1 MKISAGILVS
11 VASGLVAISGCAY
24 DNYEAPQNLL
34 TGRIVYEGEP
44 VGLKQT
50 GTGQDYNV
58 LELYQPG
65 FEGSASIPVYVNQ
78 DGTFSAMLFKGTYM
92 LVAKDGA
99 GPWVDSGT
107 ELYFDVRGDT
117 EIDFPVTPYYVIRNV
132 KFSVD
137 DEGMLTAAFSVERG
151 AFTLINGKPD
161 ALIESISLYIN
172 NTRFVDDVT
181 NRKKVDDTSLTIGD
195 HTITVSL
202 KDAALADYPVL
213 YARIAVGTRGVSP
226 KIYSPGSVQVK

>member
-1 MKISAGILVS
+1 MIVLDQTNTYGFSNATVKIIDNTYEDMYDTVEAPGVPEFNILVPT
-11 VASGLVAISGCAY
+11 V
-24 DNYEAPQNLL
+24 QN
-34 TGRIVYEGEP
+34 
-44 VGLKQT
+44 VGMT
-50 GTGQDYNV
+50 NV

-213 YARIAVGTRGVSP
+213 YARIAVGTKGVSP

>member
-1 MKISAGILVS
+1 MKRSVS
-11 VASGLVAISGCAY
+11 IIAFCSLLLTGCAY

-34 TGRIVYEGEP
+34 TGRIVYDDEP

-65 FEGSASIPVYVNQ
+65 FEGTAPIPVYVDQ
-78 DGTFSAMLFKGTYM
+78 DGTFSAKLFKGSYR
-92 LVAKDGA
+92 LVAKNGS
-99 GPWVDSGT
+99 GPWVDIGT
-107 ELYFDVRGDT
+107 ELYFDVRGDMS
-117 EIDFPVTPYYVIRNV
+117 IDFPVTPYYVIRDEE
-132 KFSVD
+132 FSVD
-137 DEGMLTAAFSVERG
+137 EEDMLTVTFSIERG

-181 NRKKVDDTSLTIGD
+181 YRKKIDAASLTIGEQS
-195 HTITVSL
+195 ITVSL
-202 KDAALADYPVL
+202 KDAELLKYPAL
-213 YARIAVGTRGVSP
+213 YARLAVGTQGISP
-226 KIYSPGSVQVK
+226 KLYTAGSVRVK